1 MATFEVAGAVG
12 VCGGVSGWSR
22 GGGGKVATTAVA
34 REREHSI
41 IRVKVIKSSF
51 LGLIFPMSGAKA
63 RKISK
68 RASWGWFCRFL
79 DPKLESH

>member
-34 REREHSI
+34 RERVHSI
-41 IRVKVIKSSF
+41 IRVNNKKKNHRKS
-51 LGLIFPMSGAKA
+51 
-63 RKISK
+63 
-68 RASWGWFCRFL
+68 
-79 DPKLESH
+79 